1 VDETDTY
8 ELDQMG
14 PRRCLH
20 IQDKG
25 ITSSRCQLTDDT
37 RCSIIQITNKPK
49 RRFKMTKISKTIE
62 KMGAKGFS
70 GWDFLLGISVT
81 LMAVA
86 LFVVSSQMA
95 GRSVGVQDTLEEIEM
110 RTGMI
115 EQRVDNMEH
124 SLWKNQMRS
133 RTEKNSELDQR
144 IQYLLQMILDKTLD
158 DLESSLT
165 NE

>member
-1 VDETDTY
+1 
-8 ELDQMG
+8 
-14 PRRCLH
+14 
-20 IQDKG
+20 
-25 ITSSRCQLTDDT
+25 
-37 RCSIIQITNKPK
+37 
-49 RRFKMTKISKTIE
+49 MTKISKTIE

-124 SLWKNQMRS
+124 SLWKNQMMS
-133 RTEKNSELDQR
+133 KAETAKNSELDQR
-144 IQYLLQMILDKTLD
+144 IQTLLQMILDTTLD

>member
-1 VDETDTY
+1 
-8 ELDQMG
+8 
-14 PRRCLH
+14 
-20 IQDKG
+20 
-25 ITSSRCQLTDDT
+25 
-37 RCSIIQITNKPK
+37 
-49 RRFKMTKISKTIE
+49 
-62 KMGAKGFS
+62 
-70 GWDFLLGISVT
+70 
-81 LMAVA
+81 
-86 LFVVSSQMA
+86 
-95 GRSVGVQDTLEEIEM
+95 M